1 MRKTKRIDIMIT
13 KDSQLYNQFN
23 NSRLSD
29 ELSIYILEQFRGV
42 PFSTDVVLNISSN
55 YKLIA
60 SEKKKLVN
68 EIRENYGLDIRENLL
83 MLRFQR
89 FKELVVLFF
98 GLLLIALAH
107 FFDSEVYYNLQ
118 QMISIFGWVL
128 VYECFSCLSFVN
140 TKLRYQNKRY
150 EKLIKSKIIFT
161 EPADDNLEVKSNGL
175 SSKKNYKTDLKSD
188 LISEDAD
195 NQKKIKS

>member
-1 MRKTKRIDIMIT
+1 MIT
-13 KDSQLYNQFN
+13 KESQLYNQFN

-29 ELSIYILEQFRGV
+29 ELSIYILEQFRVV
-42 PFSTDVVLNISSN
+42 PFSTDVVLNISTN
-55 YKLIA
+55 YKLSA

-89 FKELVVLFF
+89 FKELLVLFF

-107 FFDSEVYYNLQ
+107 FLDEEVYYNLQ

-161 EPADDNLEVKSNGL
+161 EPDDNNSNT
-175 SSKKNYKTDLKSD
+175 KKRYFT
-188 LISEDAD
+188 
-195 NQKKIKS
+195 